1 MLSWLRNLNAPD
13 WIKANHLGSNI
24 AYGKFQYFVA
34 NPFNYSHKIIG
45 FNKIGQNG
53 VKERQKTKCGT

>member
-1 MLSWLRNLNAPD
+1 MLPIGLKQITLDP
-13 WIKANHLGSNI
+13 NI
-24 AYGKFQYFVA
+24 TYGKFQYFVV

-53 VKERQKTKCGT
+53 MKERQKTKCGT